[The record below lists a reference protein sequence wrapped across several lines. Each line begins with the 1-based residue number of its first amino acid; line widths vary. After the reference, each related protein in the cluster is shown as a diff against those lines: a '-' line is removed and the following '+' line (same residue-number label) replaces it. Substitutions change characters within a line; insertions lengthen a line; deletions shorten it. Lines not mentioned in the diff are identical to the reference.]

1 MTSTLTALA
10 IAVSGTSLICFLLM
24 ARAERRRNKPKTPSD
39 GGGSD
44 GSTFAGGDDG
54 SHFWGW
60 FGGDHSA
67 SDSSG
72 IPAEAIASVPATA
85 GVAATTAVVTAAAA
99 IDDMR
104 LAIGNPA

>member
-72 IPAEAIASVPATA
+72 HSGGGDSVGA
-85 GVAATTAVVTAAAA
+85 G
-99 IDDMR
+99 DSGGGSDN
-104 LAIGNPA
+104 GGGDGGGD